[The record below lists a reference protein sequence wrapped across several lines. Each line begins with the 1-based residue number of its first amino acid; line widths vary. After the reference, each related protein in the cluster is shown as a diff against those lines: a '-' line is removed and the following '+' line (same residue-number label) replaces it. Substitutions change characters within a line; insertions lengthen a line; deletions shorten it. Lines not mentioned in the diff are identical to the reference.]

1 MFKKDEEKI
10 MARGFSLLELL
21 IVITIIFILSGI
33 SLFFLSSHQ
42 RLYKPDEQTT
52 RIVDLLQEAR
62 QRSLTQRKTMRVEID
77 LTDNMVRLINEK
89 ESNTD
94 ADDEKIREAVLIPA
108 GEVNLRVRPPDITAN
123 PPETLPVPLAQ
134 FKQSDYPTSAL
145 NDVCTIRFR
154 SDGTVVDDDGVT
166 TGLTLFV
173 WSPKQSST
181 TESEIARAITIVGAT
196 GSVRLWEYHRD
207 SRDANK
213 WKDSRRSGVFGGYTS
228 NSNTANP

>member
-1 MFKKDEEKI
+1 

-42 RLYKPDEQTT
+42 RLFKPDEQTT

-77 LTDNMVRLINEK
+77 LTDNIIRLINEA
-89 ESNTD
+89 ESNTV
-94 ADDEKIREAVLIPA
+94 DDDQTIREAVLIPP
-108 GEVNLRVRPPDITAN
+108 GEVNIRVRPPDITAN

-134 FKQSDYPTSAL
+134 FKQSDYPTSRL

-154 SDGTVVDDDGVT
+154 SDGTVVNEGSDNIGTNAVT

-173 WSPKQSST
+173 WSPSKNNSN
-181 TESEIARAITIVGAT
+181 ESEIARAITIVGAT